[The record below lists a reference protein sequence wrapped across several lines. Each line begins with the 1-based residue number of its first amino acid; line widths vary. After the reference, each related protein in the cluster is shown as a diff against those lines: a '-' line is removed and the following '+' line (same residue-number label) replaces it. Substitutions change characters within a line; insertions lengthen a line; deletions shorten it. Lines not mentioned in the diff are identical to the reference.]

1 LVKPR
6 RISSLIGAAAAATWA
21 FAPAMLQAPL
31 LPTAHAADCPDAL
44 ALFARGTTEAPG
56 NGFVG
61 DAFVNTL
68 RAQLA
73 PKSLDVYSVDYPATT
88 DFPTAVDGIRDARN
102 HITATAISCPK
113 TKMVLGGFSQGA
125 AVMGFVTAGSIPDG
139 VAATEVPAPMP
150 PDIAEHV
157 SAVVLYGTPSPRFMR
172 AINDPPITIGPLYQ
186 AKTKQLCADDD
197 VVCDPHGSS
206 FDAHNSYVDNGLVN
220 QGVTF
225 AVGQLQAGWAADA
238 LAPSPTA
245 PAPPAAISPAAGSTN
260 SVAAAQ
266 HLQPAAPA
274 LPGPAAPAAAAPAP
288 ADLPPTT

>member
-1 LVKPR
+1 MVKPR
-6 RISSLIGAAAAATWA
+6 RISSLIGAAAAATWV
-21 FAPAMLQAPL
+21 FAPGMLQAPL

-44 ALFARGTTEAPG
+44 AIFARGTTEAPG

-68 RAQLA
+68 RAQIV

-102 HITATAISCPK
+102 HIIATAVSCPK

-125 AVMGFVTAGSIPDG
+125 AVMGFVTAGAIPDG
-139 VAATEVPAPMP
+139 VAVGDVPPPMP

-157 SAVVLYGTPSPRFMR
+157 ATVVLYGTPSPRFMR
-172 AINDPPITIGPLYQ
+172 AINDPAITIGPLYQ

-206 FDAHNSYVDNGLVN
+206 FDAHNSYVDNGMVN
-220 QGVTF
+220 QGVAF

-238 LAPSPTA
+238 LTPSPPA
-245 PAPPAAISPAAGSTN
+245 PPAPPAAISPAAGST
-260 SVAAAQ
+260 SSAGSSQ
-266 HLQPAAPA
+266 HLPPATPA
-274 LPGPAAPAAAAPAP
+274 LPGPAAPAAQPPAVPLP
-288 ADLPPTT
+288 AT